1 MRLVDAETGI
11 EVIDRQ
17 ECLELLGTT
26 AVGRIAVVDAGHP
39 MIFPVNYGLDGD
51 LIVVRTAPGTKLDAA
66 LQGGPVAFEI
76 DATDSATRTGW
87 SVIVTGWARAVT
99 EPAALERLGRIGLR
113 SWTEHR
119 KDHWIAV
126 HPERVSGRRIV
137 PLGT

>member
-11 EVIDRQ
+11 EVIDRH

-26 AVGRIAVVDAGHP
+26 DVGRIAVVDAGHP

-51 LIVVRTAPGTKLDAA
+51 LIVVRTAPGTKLDVA
-66 LQGGPVAFEI
+66 LRGGPVAFEI
-76 DATDSATRTGW
+76 DSTDRVTRTGW

-99 EPAALERLGRIGLR
+99 EPAALERLGQIGLR
-113 SWTEHR
+113 SWTEHK
-119 KDHWIAV
+119 KDRWIAV

-137 PLGT
+137 NLDT